1 MYFWGL
7 MVLNKFNGNYLM
19 TLKTLHLW
27 LTSISIGILLGF
39 FGATAAHY
47 FRAGIYFV
55 EQVSKN
61 YFQNTTNFIFLFC
74 SLSIAA
80 LIINSIKSKFK
91 IDRWQGPEDTIFAAH
106 RVDNE
111 LDVKIGMASTL
122 VAFVSAAGGASVG
135 QYGPLVHFGAT
146 LGAFIKATLKLRIT
160 TDIIIGGGVAA
171 AISAGFNAP
180 LAGIIFA
187 HEAILRHFSMKAITP
202 IALASG
208 TAFAVHNY
216 LWEASTPFLQSYS
229 ATEIGPMILISIAA
243 GPFFGLI
250 ALLFMFSILMFSKL
264 SGQIGLTSFQSLLI
278 AITGLS
284 IIGTFYPEVMG
295 LGTLTII
302 NLTTENALL
311 IAALSILIAKIIA
324 TALSLGFGFFGG
336 VFSPALLVGAAA
348 GSVATAVVN
357 WTGLYS
363 FQGPELVICG
373 MAAVA
378 GAVIGAP
385 LSMIIIVLELT
396 GSYGLALASTIG
408 IVTATM
414 TSSQLFGNS
423 IFDRRLLNRGIDI
436 SQGRL
441 GLRLMEESISSI
453 ISLTALNFKPDMKV
467 SLAKSEMVEHESTE
481 AYIVSEDGKYM
492 GKLNLRSLIF
502 ADPQNTILEFI
513 DADALNMK
521 SDASL
526 QQAIESAANFIGETI
541 PVIDRSTHNFI
552 GTVSEGDILKF
563 YLELQGQTIDLE
575 KK

>member
-1 MYFWGL
+1 
-7 MVLNKFNGNYLM
+7 M
-19 TLKTLHLW
+19 TRKTLHLW
-27 LTSISIGILLGF
+27 LTSIFVGILLGI

-55 EQVSKN
+55 ESVSRD
-61 YFQNTTNFIFLFC
+61 YFQNTTSFFFLFC
-74 SLSIAA
+74 GLSVAAIIISL
-80 LIINSIKSKFK
+80 IKTNFK
-91 IDRWQGPEDTIFAAH
+91 VARWQGPADTIFAAH
-106 RVDNE
+106 RIDNE
-111 LDVKIGMASTL
+111 LDVKAGIASTL
-122 VAFVSAAGGASVG
+122 AAFVSAAGGASVG

-146 LGAFIKATLKLRIT
+146 LGAFVKATLKLRIA
-160 TDIIIGGGVAA
+160 TDIILGGGVAA

-187 HEAILRHFSMKAITP
+187 HEAILRHFSMKALAP

-250 ALLFMFSILMFSKL
+250 ALLFMAVILMFSKL
-264 SGQIGLTSFQSLLI
+264 PGQMGLTSSQSLLI
-278 AITGLS
+278 AIIGLS
-284 IIGTFYPEVMG
+284 TIGTFYPQVMG

-302 NLTTENALL
+302 NLTNENALL
-311 IAALSILIAKIIA
+311 IAAVSILIAKIIA

-336 VFSPALLVGAAA
+336 IFSPALLVGAAA

-357 WTGLYS
+357 WTGLHS
-363 FQGPELVICG
+363 FQGSELVICG

-396 GSYGLALASTIG
+396 GSYGLALAATIG

-423 IFDRRLLNRGIDI
+423 IFDKQLLNRGIDI
-436 SQGRL
+436 SQGRM
-441 GLRLMEESISSI
+441 GLRLMEEGII
-453 ISLTALNFKPDMKV
+453 PLISLTALSFKPGTKV
-467 SLAKSEMVEHESTE
+467 HLAKSEMIKRECTE
-481 AYIVSEDGKYM
+481 AYIVSETGKYM
-492 GKLNLRSLIF
+492 GKLNLRSLVYS
-502 ADPQNTILEFI
+502 DPQSNIMEFI
-513 DADALNMK
+513 DEDALNIK

-526 QQAIESAANFIGETI
+526 QQAIEAAANFVGEAI
-541 PVIDRSTHNFI
+541 PIIDRSSDSFI
-552 GTVSEGDILKF
+552 GTINEGDIFKL

-575 KK
+575 KR

>member
-1 MYFWGL
+1 
-7 MVLNKFNGNYLM
+7 M
-19 TLKTLHLW
+19 TRKTLHLW
-27 LTSISIGILLGF
+27 LTSIFVGILLGI

-55 EQVSKN
+55 ESVSRD
-61 YFQNTTNFIFLFC
+61 YFQNTTSFFFLFC
-74 SLSIAA
+74 GLSVAAIIISL
-80 LIINSIKSKFK
+80 IKTNFK
-91 IDRWQGPEDTIFAAH
+91 VARWQGPADTIFAAH
-106 RVDNE
+106 RIDNE
-111 LDVKIGMASTL
+111 LDVKAGIASTL
-122 VAFVSAAGGASVG
+122 AAFVSAAGGASVG

-146 LGAFIKATLKLRIT
+146 LGAFVKATLKLRIA
-160 TDIIIGGGVAA
+160 TDIILGGGVAA

-187 HEAILRHFSMKAITP
+187 HEAILRHFSMKALAP

-216 LWEASTPFLQSYS
+216 LWKASTPFLQSYS

-250 ALLFMFSILMFSKL
+250 ALLFMAVILMFSKL
-264 SGQIGLTSFQSLLI
+264 PGQMGLTSSQSLLI
-278 AITGLS
+278 AIIGLS
-284 IIGTFYPEVMG
+284 TIGTFYPQVMG

-302 NLTTENALL
+302 NLTNENALL
-311 IAALSILIAKIIA
+311 IAAVSILIAKIIA

-357 WTGLYS
+357 WTGLHS

-396 GSYGLALASTIG
+396 GSYGLALAATIG

-423 IFDRRLLNRGIDI
+423 IFDKQLLNRGIDI
-436 SQGRL
+436 SQGRM
-441 GLRLMEESISSI
+441 GLRLMEEGII
-453 ISLTALNFKPDMKV
+453 PLISLTALSFKPGTKV
-467 SLAKSEMVEHESTE
+467 HLAKSEMIKCESTE
-481 AYIVSEDGKYM
+481 AYIVSETGKYM
-492 GKLNLRSLIF
+492 GKLNLRSLVYS
-502 ADPQNTILEFI
+502 DPQSNIMEFI
-513 DADALNMK
+513 DEDALNIK

-526 QQAIESAANFIGETI
+526 QQAIEAAANFVGEAI
-541 PVIDRSTHNFI
+541 PIIDRSSDSFI
-552 GTVSEGDILKF
+552 GTINEGDIFKL

-575 KK
+575 KR

>member
-7 MVLNKFNGNYLM
+7 VVLNKFNGNYLM

-250 ALLFMFSILMFSKL
+250 ALLFMSSILMLSKL
-264 SGQIGLTSFQSLLI
+264 SGRIGLTSFQSLLI

>member
-1 MYFWGL
+1 
-7 MVLNKFNGNYLM
+7 M
-19 TLKTLHLW
+19 TRKTLHLW
-27 LTSISIGILLGF
+27 LTSIFVGILLGI

-55 EQVSKN
+55 ESVSRD
-61 YFQNTTNFIFLFC
+61 YFQNTTSFFFLFC
-74 SLSIAA
+74 GLSVAAIIISL
-80 LIINSIKSKFK
+80 IKTNFK
-91 IDRWQGPEDTIFAAH
+91 VARWQGPADTIFAAH
-106 RVDNE
+106 RIDNE
-111 LDVKIGMASTL
+111 LDVKAGIASTL
-122 VAFVSAAGGASVG
+122 AAFVSAAGGASVG

-146 LGAFIKATLKLRIT
+146 LGAFVKATLKLRIA
-160 TDIIIGGGVAA
+160 TDIILGGGVAA

-187 HEAILRHFSMKAITP
+187 HEAILRHFSMKALAP

-250 ALLFMFSILMFSKL
+250 ALLFMAVILMFSKL
-264 SGQIGLTSFQSLLI
+264 PGQMGLTSSQSLLI
-278 AITGLS
+278 AIIGLS
-284 IIGTFYPEVMG
+284 TIGTFYPQVMG

-302 NLTTENALL
+302 NLTNENALL
-311 IAALSILIAKIIA
+311 IAAVSILIAKIIA

-357 WTGLYS
+357 WTGLHS
-363 FQGPELVICG
+363 FQGSELVICG

-396 GSYGLALASTIG
+396 GSYGLALAATIG

-423 IFDRRLLNRGIDI
+423 IFDKQLLNRGIDI
-436 SQGRL
+436 SQGRM
-441 GLRLMEESISSI
+441 GLRLMEEGII
-453 ISLTALNFKPDMKV
+453 PLISLTALSFKPGTKV
-467 SLAKSEMVEHESTE
+467 HLAKSEMIKCESTE
-481 AYIVSEDGKYM
+481 AYIVSETGKYM
-492 GKLNLRSLIF
+492 GKLNLRSLVYS
-502 ADPQNTILEFI
+502 DPQSNIMEFI
-513 DADALNMK
+513 DEDALNIK

-526 QQAIESAANFIGETI
+526 QQAIEAAANFVGEAI
-541 PVIDRSTHNFI
+541 PIIDRSSDSFI
-552 GTVSEGDILKF
+552 GTINEGDIFKL

-575 KK
+575 KR

>member
-1 MYFWGL
+1 
-7 MVLNKFNGNYLM
+7 M
-19 TLKTLHLW
+19 TRKTLHLW
-27 LTSISIGILLGF
+27 LTSIFVGILLGI

-55 EQVSKN
+55 ESVSRD
-61 YFQNTTNFIFLFC
+61 YFQNTTSFFFLFC
-74 SLSIAA
+74 GLSVAAIIISL
-80 LIINSIKSKFK
+80 IKTSFK
-91 IDRWQGPEDTIFAAH
+91 VARWQGPADTIFAAH
-106 RVDNE
+106 RIDNE
-111 LDVKIGMASTL
+111 LDVKAGIASTL
-122 VAFVSAAGGASVG
+122 AAFVSAAGGASVG

-146 LGAFIKATLKLRIT
+146 LGAFVKATLKLRIA
-160 TDIIIGGGVAA
+160 TDIILGGGVAA

-187 HEAILRHFSMKAITP
+187 HEAILRHFSMKALAP

-250 ALLFMFSILMFSKL
+250 ALLFMAVILMFSKL
-264 SGQIGLTSFQSLLI
+264 PEQMGLTSSQSLLI
-278 AITGLS
+278 AIIGLS
-284 IIGTFYPEVMG
+284 TIGTFYPQVMG

-302 NLTTENALL
+302 NLTNENALL
-311 IAALSILIAKIIA
+311 IAAVSILIAKIIA

-357 WTGLYS
+357 WTGLHS
-363 FQGPELVICG
+363 FQGSELVICG

-396 GSYGLALASTIG
+396 GSYGLALAATIG

-423 IFDRRLLNRGIDI
+423 IFDKQLLNRGIDI
-436 SQGRL
+436 SQGRM
-441 GLRLMEESISSI
+441 GLRLMEEGII
-453 ISLTALNFKPDMKV
+453 PLISLTALSFKPGTKV
-467 SLAKSEMVEHESTE
+467 HLAKSEMIKCESTE
-481 AYIVSEDGKYM
+481 AYIVSETGKYM
-492 GKLNLRSLIF
+492 GKLNLRSLVYS
-502 ADPQNTILEFI
+502 DPQSNIMEFI
-513 DADALNMK
+513 DEDALNIK

-526 QQAIESAANFIGETI
+526 QQAIEAAANFVGEAI
-541 PVIDRSTHNFI
+541 PIIDRSSDSFI
-552 GTVSEGDILKF
+552 GTINEGDIFKL

-575 KK
+575 KR

>member
-7 MVLNKFNGNYLM
+7 VVLNKFNGNYLM

-250 ALLFMFSILMFSKL
+250 ALLFMSSILMFSKL
-264 SGQIGLTSFQSLLI
+264 SGRIGLTSFQSLLI

-295 LGTLTII
+295 LGTLAII

>member
-1 MYFWGL
+1 
-7 MVLNKFNGNYLM
+7 M
-19 TLKTLHLW
+19 TRKTLHLW
-27 LTSISIGILLGF
+27 LTSIFVGILLGI

-55 EQVSKN
+55 ESVSRD
-61 YFQNTTNFIFLFC
+61 YFQNTTSFFFLFC
-74 SLSIAA
+74 GLSVAAIIISL
-80 LIINSIKSKFK
+80 IKTNFK
-91 IDRWQGPEDTIFAAH
+91 VARWQGPADTIFAAH
-106 RVDNE
+106 RIDNE
-111 LDVKIGMASTL
+111 LDVKAGIASTL
-122 VAFVSAAGGASVG
+122 AAFVSAAGGASVG

-146 LGAFIKATLKLRIT
+146 LGAFVKATLKLRIA
-160 TDIIIGGGVAA
+160 TDIILGGGVAA

-187 HEAILRHFSMKAITP
+187 HEAILRHFSMKALAP

-250 ALLFMFSILMFSKL
+250 ALLFIAVILMFSKL
-264 SGQIGLTSFQSLLI
+264 PGQMGLTSSQSLLI
-278 AITGLS
+278 AIIGLS
-284 IIGTFYPEVMG
+284 TIGTFYPQVMG

-302 NLTTENALL
+302 NLTNENALL
-311 IAALSILIAKIIA
+311 IAAVSILIAKIIA

-357 WTGLYS
+357 WTGLHS
-363 FQGPELVICG
+363 FQGSELVICG

-396 GSYGLALASTIG
+396 GSYGLALAATIG

-423 IFDRRLLNRGIDI
+423 IFDKQLLNRGIDI
-436 SQGRL
+436 SQGRM
-441 GLRLMEESISSI
+441 GLRLMEEGII
-453 ISLTALNFKPDMKV
+453 PLISLTALSFKPGTKV
-467 SLAKSEMVEHESTE
+467 HLAKSEMIKCESTE
-481 AYIVSEDGKYM
+481 AYIVSETGKYM
-492 GKLNLRSLIF
+492 GKLNLRSLVYS
-502 ADPQNTILEFI
+502 DPQSNIMEFI
-513 DADALNMK
+513 DEDALNIK

-526 QQAIESAANFIGETI
+526 QQAIEAAANFVGEAI
-541 PVIDRSTHNFI
+541 PIIDRSSDSFI
-552 GTVSEGDILKF
+552 GTINEGDIFKL

-575 KK
+575 KR